1 MVETPVGMRCRECAQ
16 LRRLPQFDVGPTLLA
31 RSTAAGLAAS
41 VVSWL
46 LVTYVAFLLF
56 FASILVGVAVS
67 AVMSPLAR
75 RRSNRLLEVAAVLD
89 IVAGLIIAL
98 AIRTAGEGG
107 VVLVPFGLTGLL
119 VPILIASFVA
129 VVRLR

>member
-1 MVETPVGMRCRECAQ
+1 MVETPVGMRCRACAQ
-16 LRRLPQFDVGPTLLA
+16 LRRLPQFDVGPALLA